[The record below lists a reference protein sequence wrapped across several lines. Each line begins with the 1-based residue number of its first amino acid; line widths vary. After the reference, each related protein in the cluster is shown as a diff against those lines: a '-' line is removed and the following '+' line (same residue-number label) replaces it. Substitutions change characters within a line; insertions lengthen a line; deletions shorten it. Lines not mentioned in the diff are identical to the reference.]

1 MTSATGTNLKE
12 LVEFIAKSLVDHP
25 EDVSVAVVEGGRTK
39 VLELRVHPEDM
50 GQVIG
55 KHGRTAKS
63 MRTLL
68 NAAATKDNLRVVLEI
83 VE

>member
-1 MTSATGTNLKE
+1 ME
-12 LVEFIAKSLVDHP
+12 EFVEYVAKALVDHP
-25 EDVSVAVVEGGRTK
+25 EEVDVRTVDGERAK
-39 VLELRVHPEDM
+39 VLELRVHPDDL

-55 KHGRTAKS
+55 KHGRTVKS

-68 NAAATKDNLRVVLEI
+68 SVAATKSNCHVVLEI

>member
-1 MTSATGTNLKE
+1 MKG
-12 LVEFIAKSLVDHP
+12 LVEYIAKALVDHP
-25 EDVSVAVVEGGRTK
+25 EDVEVNVIEGGRTK
-39 VLELRVHPEDM
+39 VLELKVHPDDM

-68 NAAATKDNLRVVLEI
+68 NAAATKDNIRVVLEI

>member
-1 MTSATGTNLKE
+1 MKV
-12 LVEFIAKSLVDHP
+12 LVEYIAKALVDHP
-25 EDVSVAVVEGGRTK
+25 EDVEVNVIEGGRTK
-39 VLELRVHPEDM
+39 VLELKVHPDDM

-63 MRTLL
+63 IRTLL
-68 NAAATKDNLRVVLEI
+68 NAAATKDNIRVVLEI

>member
-1 MTSATGTNLKE
+1 VKE
-12 LVEFIAKSLVDHP
+12 LVEYIAKALVDHP
-25 EDVSVAVVEGGRTK
+25 EAVQVSVVEGGRTK
-39 VLELRVHPEDM
+39 VFELRVHPDDM

-68 NAAATKDNLRVVLEI
+68 NAAATKENIRVVLEI

>member
-1 MTSATGTNLKE
+1 MKE
-12 LVEFIAKSLVDHP
+12 LVEYLTKALVDHP
-25 EDVSVAVVEGGRTK
+25 EAVSVRVVEGERTSI
-39 VLELRVHPEDM
+39 LELQVHPDDM

-63 MRTLL
+63 IRTLL
-68 NAAATKDNLRVVLEI
+68 NAAATKNGVRVVLEI

>member
-1 MTSATGTNLKE
+1 MKE
-12 LVEFIAKSLVDHP
+12 LVEYIAKALVDHP
-25 EDVSVAVVEGGRTK
+25 EAVKVNVIEGGRTK
-39 VLELRVHPEDM
+39 VLELKVHPDDM

-68 NAAATKDNLRVVLEI
+68 NAAATKDNIRVVLEI

>member
-1 MTSATGTNLKE
+1 MKM
-12 LVEFIAKSLVDHP
+12 LVEYIAKALVDHP
-25 EDVSVAVVEGGRTK
+25 EDVQVSVVEGGRTK
-39 VLELRVHPEDM
+39 VFELRVHPDDM

-68 NAAATKDNLRVVLEI
+68 NAAATKDNIRVVLEI

>member
-1 MTSATGTNLKE
+1 MKE
-12 LVEFIAKSLVDHP
+12 LVEYIAKALVDHP
-25 EDVSVAVVEGGRTK
+25 EDVQVNVVEGGRTK
-39 VLELRVHPEDM
+39 VFELKVHPDDM

-68 NAAATKDNLRVVLEI
+68 NAAATKDNIRVVLEI

>member
-1 MTSATGTNLKE
+1 MQ
-12 LVEFIAKSLVDHP
+12 EFIEYVAEALVDHP
-25 EDVSVAVVEGGRTK
+25 EDIDVKTVDGERVKIV
-39 VLELRVHPEDM
+39 ELRVHPEDL

-55 KHGRTAKS
+55 KHGRTVKS

-68 NAAATKDNLRVVLEI
+68 SAAAAKSNCRVVLEI

>member
-1 MTSATGTNLKE
+1 MEG
-12 LVEFIAKSLVDHP
+12 FIEYVAKALVDHP
-25 EDVSVAVVEGGRTK
+25 EDVEVSTIDGEKLK
-39 VLELRVHPEDM
+39 VIELRVHPDDL

-55 KHGRTAKS
+55 KKGRAVKS

-68 NAAATKDNLRVVLEI
+68 SAAAAKANCRVVLEI